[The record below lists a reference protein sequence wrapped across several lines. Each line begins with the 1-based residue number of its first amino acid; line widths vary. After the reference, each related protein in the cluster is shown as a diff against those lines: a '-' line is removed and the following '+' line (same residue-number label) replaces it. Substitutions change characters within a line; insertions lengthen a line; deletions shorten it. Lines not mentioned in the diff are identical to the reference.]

1 MLRLT
6 KVTER
11 WVSMFRD
18 GNESSRCV
26 LKGLS
31 CGVAVFVSVQV
42 SAVAGVVDP
51 LWWVLGVG
59 AGLVVLDRRD
69 VSTPLLVLVGMLL
82 GLVPVTGFLGLPP
95 SLSSLGAVLGVFVG
109 VKVAT
114 MARGGVEAGWGG
126 LLVVSPAITGGAFTN
141 WWWSDLFKG
150 SKADVLTRLMT
161 QWDLSTHFLFFSS
174 IVRDGKYLALSSPP
188 ADGYTW
194 EGREYPAGIHYVWAQ
209 FALLLRDADQID
221 RSVLIPFFA
230 RSIVVTGAL
239 AVGVMSLGFAR
250 LGRTTLTKFWGAL
263 IGASLGIALFCA
275 GPLSATFWAGFANI
289 PAVAIGVSLL
299 VSFLLK
305 PHHESRTQYWVLTLG
320 IWVLTYNWFPTVA
333 LFLPALVVLF
343 WKAAIAGPKMRVAS
357 QIAICVVGALPP
369 IAFALSLGVDHLQGA
384 GSVDEFPSSLLFSG
398 SAIALG
404 LALFRKDKFGT
415 NIALLLATPAL
426 LLYLLGRY
434 LMDNVGQLSYYFDKF
449 GLFVG
454 TYLVLLLGGLLFLS
468 QEHLD
473 SRYSSLSN
481 RLRRTF
487 GIAAV
492 SIGASQILGYW
503 GPELNGLSVQT
514 SGPDRRIEIQERTT
528 KLSDFAPLSKI
539 IIRESARNKNR
550 SFLEKSCLV
559 LVLPREVATDAAPTE
574 ELVFGPTDPQNAM
587 TLANVW
593 FRALSDTAVKE
604 SWSYNYELNFA
615 ERLDT
620 RSIVTGLNDL
630 ASDFGR
636 NKDFCI
642 LSTEVITEAL
652 TRSPYAWR
660 TVVVES

>member
-1 MLRLT
+1 
-6 KVTER
+6 
-11 WVSMFRD
+11 MFRD

-69 VSTPLLVLVGMLL
+69 AATSLLVLVGMLL

-95 SLSSLGAVLGVFVG
+95 SLSSLGAALGVFVG

-114 MARGGVEAGWGG
+114 TARGGVEAGWGG
-126 LLVVSPAITGGAFTN
+126 LLVVSPAIAGGAFAY

-188 ADGYTW
+188 VDGYTW
-194 EGREYPAGIHYVWAQ
+194 AGREYPAGIHYVWAQ
-209 FALLLRDADQID
+209 FALPLRDAAQID

-230 RSIVVTGAL
+230 QAIVVTGAL

-250 LGRTTLTKFWGAL
+250 LGRSTLTRFWGAL
-263 IGASLGIALFCA
+263 IGASLGIALICA
-275 GPLSATFWAGFANI
+275 GPLSSTFWWGFANN
-289 PAVAIGVSLL
+289 PAVAIGLSLL

-305 PHHESRTQYWVLTLG
+305 PHHESRTQFWVLTLG
-320 IWVLTYNWFPTVA
+320 VWVLTYNWLPTVA

-343 WKAAIAGPKMRVAS
+343 WKAAMAGPKMRMAS
-357 QIAICVVGALPP
+357 QTAICVVGALPP
-369 IAFALSLGVDHLQGA
+369 IVFALSLGVDHLQES
-384 GSVDEFPSSLLFSG
+384 GSVDEFPSSLLLGG
-398 SAIALG
+398 SVIALG
-404 LALFRKDKFGT
+404 LALYLKDKFGIST
-415 NIALLLATPAL
+415 ALLLATPAL

-434 LMDNVGQLSYYFDKF
+434 LMNNVGQLSYYFDKF

-454 TYLVLLLGGLLFLS
+454 TYMVLLLGGLLFCCS

-473 SRYSSLSN
+473 SRYSRLSS
-481 RLRRTF
+481 RLRGTF
-487 GIAAV
+487 GIVAI
-492 SIGASQILGYW
+492 SIGASQIFGYW
-503 GPELNGLSVQT
+503 GPELNGLSLQT
-514 SGPDRRIEIQERTT
+514 AAPDRRIEIQERTS
-528 KLSDFAPLSKI
+528 KLSDFYPLSKI

-550 SFLEKSCLV
+550 SFLEKSCL
-559 LVLPREVATDAAPTE
+559 LIVLPRGVATDAAPTE
-574 ELVFGPTDPQNAM
+574 ELVFGVTDPGNALL
-587 TLANVW
+587 LANIW
-593 FRALSDTAVKE
+593 FRALSDTALKE
-604 SWSYNYELNFA
+604 SWSYPYELQFP
-615 ERLDT
+615 EGLDT
-620 RSIVTGLNDL
+620 ISIVTGLNDL

-636 NKDFCI
+636 NQDVCI
-642 LSTEVITEAL
+642 LSTEVIADAL